1 MIQSHTFCGFIEI
14 TSVKSLTNSL
24 SAIGYIYPKGECMSV
39 RHYETMFIVK
49 PTLTAEE
56 IAAQIDVVKS
66 NIEKNG
72 GEIVAVDDMGSR
84 NLAYPINKNK
94 RGYYYV
100 IYFKSPAS
108 SILELERNYRINEN
122 ILRFI
127 FIKYETKKEIAAW
140 TKMSEDAAKK
150 VKA

>member
-1 MIQSHTFCGFIEI
+1 
-14 TSVKSLTNSL
+14 
-24 SAIGYIYPKGECMSV
+24 MSV

-72 GEIVAVDDMGSR
+72 GEIVAVDDMGAR